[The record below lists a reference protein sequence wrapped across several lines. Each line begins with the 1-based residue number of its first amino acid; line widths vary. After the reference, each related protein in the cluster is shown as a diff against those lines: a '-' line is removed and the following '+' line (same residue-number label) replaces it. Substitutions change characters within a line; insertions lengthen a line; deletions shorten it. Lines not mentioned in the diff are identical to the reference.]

1 MNRKAVLFDFDYTL
15 ADSSAGVIESFRYA
29 LQNLGVEMAAEDA
42 IRRTIGL
49 PLSESFRT
57 LVDVSH
63 WFHTD
68 EFLRLFA
75 VRADQVVAD
84 LTVLYEEVPRVVDL
98 LISSEFS
105 LGIVSTKFRRRI
117 DEILHREGLAES
129 FDIVVGGE
137 DVVDHKPHPEGLLL
151 AVQRVGC
158 SPSEVLYVGDS
169 VTDAETARRASVPFV
184 AVLSGVTT
192 VEEFGNFEP
201 EAILNDL
208 GELPGLV
215 GA

>member
-98 LISSEFS
+98 LISSELSWASFPQNF
-105 LGIVSTKFRRRI
+105 GDESTKF
-117 DEILHREGLAES
+117 
-129 FDIVVGGE
+129 
-137 DVVDHKPHPEGLLL
+137 
-151 AVQRVGC
+151 C
-158 SPSEVLYVGDS
+158 
-169 VTDAETARRASVPFV
+169 
-184 AVLSGVTT
+184 T
-192 VEEFGNFEP
+192 VK
-201 EAILNDL
+201 D
-208 GELPGLV
+208 
-215 GA
+215 